1 MENTSVDLPQP
12 IVQNVEILGFRVSA
26 LQVQLDNLLD

>member
-1 MENTSVDLPQP
+1 MENTSVDLSQP
-12 IVQNVEILGFRVSA
+12 IVQNVEILGFRVST